1 MLNRLSKKLKGLFT
15 LFAGHVIQH
24 SANILNQ
31 LNSSKT
37 EEISNEFQINF
48 RKKFIEENKFE
59 LINGVL
65 GTISNLCLFDSV
77 GFITDER
84 FQLLMMPIVDQVKIF
99 FFEINLFI
107 YGNILVRKF
116 NIKG

>member
-1 MLNRLSKKLKGLFT
+1 MKGLFT

-31 LNSSKT
+31 FNTSKT
-37 EEISNEFQINF
+37 VDEASNELKIHF
-48 RKKFIEENKFE
+48 RKKYAEENQLE

-77 GFITDER
+77 GFITDDR
-84 FQLLMMPIVDQVKIF
+84 FQLLMMPVVDQV
-99 FFEINLFI
+99 
-107 YGNILVRKF
+107 R
-116 NIKG
+116 